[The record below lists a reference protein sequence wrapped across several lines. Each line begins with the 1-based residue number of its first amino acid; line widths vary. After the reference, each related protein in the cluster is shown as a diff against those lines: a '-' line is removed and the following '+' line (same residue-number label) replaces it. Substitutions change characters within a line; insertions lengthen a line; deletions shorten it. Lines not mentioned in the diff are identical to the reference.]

1 MNFLK
6 SLRSNITPIR
16 NVLNNS
22 TLRGPKKK
30 SDKKGDGIVSE
41 HILNIFKNQDD
52 ITILPSEYYPPWVI
66 ELDKKPTTTSEFFI
80 NSCTGN
86 YVIFQFFMKYNK
98 IIKLIPKKI

>member
-6 SLRSNITPIR
+6 SLRSNITPAR

-30 SDKKGDGIVSE
+30 ADKKGDGIVSE

-52 ITILPSEYYPPWVI
+52 VPILPSEYYPPWVI
-66 ELDKKPTTTSEFFI
+66 DLKKRPLKNSDFII
-80 NSCTGN
+80 NSCTGT
-86 YVIFQFFMKYNK
+86 YVSKIDKILFFIN
-98 IIKLIPKKI
+98 